1 MSPTIAIDLGT
12 QRLINGLIY
21 TPVTSGTDGMI
32 AKAIIEVS
40 PDGGRW
46 TRAGEWDFGNLVNDP
61 TPREYHLDSAADAQ
75 FVRITTVATTS
86 GTPVSAIAELDIF

>member
-40 PDGGRW
+40 PDEADGPEPASGTSATLSMIPHPANTIS
-46 TRAGEWDFGNLVNDP
+46 TRPP
-61 TPREYHLDSAADAQ
+61 TPNSC
-75 FVRITTVATTS
+75 
-86 GTPVSAIAELDIF
+86 VSPPLPPPPAPRFRP